1 MTRSGPLAAALCLAT
16 LAGCGDKGPQNI
28 TETAPTAAIKFFNL
42 GVNAPSV
49 NFFANDRKL
58 TAISSV
64 TGTESTL
71 GTAYGAAASGG
82 FYLGLTPGQYTL
94 SARISAATDNGVPIT
109 TLPFTIADGKRYSM
123 YLSGTYNT
131 ATKQSDAF
139 VVEDPLPTSVA
150 RDTIYVRLVNGI
162 SNAGPLVLVARTT
175 QTTPAVEYPLGGP
188 VAYKA
193 AGNFVALPSA
203 TAGPIDLVLRN
214 VGSTTAVATVTGGTL
229 LSGRVYTVAA
239 RGDITVTSTTAANRP
254 QITATLNR

>member
-1 MTRSGPLAAALCLAT
+1 MTRSGPLAAALCLAA
-16 LAGCGDKGPQNI
+16 LAGCGDKDAQNL
-28 TETAPTAAIKFFNL
+28 TEAAPTSAIKFFNL

-58 TAISSV
+58 TAVSSV
-64 TGTESTL
+64 TGTESTA
-71 GTAYGAAASGG
+71 GTAYGAAAAGG

-94 SARISAATDNGVPIT
+94 SARITAATDNGVAIA
-109 TLPFTIADGKRYSM
+109 TLPFTVADGKRYSM
-123 YLSGTYNT
+123 YLSGTDNT

-139 VVEDPLPTSVA
+139 IVEDPLPTSIA

-162 SNAGPLVLVARTT
+162 SNAGPLVLVART

-193 AGNFVALPSA
+193 AGNFVALPSS
-203 TAGPIDLVLRN
+203 TGPIDLVLRN
-214 VGSTTAVATVTGGTL
+214 VGSTTAVATTTNAAL
-229 LSGRVYTVAA
+229 ISGRVYTVAA